1 MLNPAFKNELSLL
14 RKSLKLINKPRH
26 ADTSG
31 LLHSFKEPSLAMRPN
46 RTHPVVRSLTAR
58 WEVCK
63 HCTSWNI
70 PKQRGS
76 DDISLPSTSQF
87 HNCTKCLVYASFST
101 HFVVYRLFFKA
112 PRRRIFTFTD
122 YTFPAPTLS
131 SSLWGS
137 ERLVL
142 DQLISYR
149 RSPPSCQS
157 QPWCSGYGCFHTHI
171 LFFPLWAAFAWR
183 MHHQDRTVCRSC
195 LSAVK
200 RAWPRASR
208 AAFSVG
214 ESFMHHVASWFCLR
228 RGSLL

>member
-70 PKQRGS
+70 PKPRGS

-149 RSPPSCQS
+149 RSPPSCQN

-171 LFFPLWAAFAWR
+171 LFFSCERLLPGGCTI
-183 MHHQDRTVCRSC
+183 RTG
-195 LSAVK
+195 LSAARVWVLWSE
-200 RAWPRASR
+200 RGPAHLVLL
-208 AAFSVG
+208 FLSV
-214 ESFMHHVASWFCLR
+214 SHSCTT
-228 RGSLL
+228 

>member
-112 PRRRIFTFTD
+112 PRRRIHLPT
-122 YTFPAPTLS
+122 TLS
-131 SSLWGS
+131 
-137 ERLVL
+137 RLPPFLLLCEEVSVWCW
-142 DQLISYR
+142 ISWSAIGDPR
-149 RSPPSCQS
+149 PVARVSPGAP
-157 QPWCSGYGCFHTHI
+157 GMVVFTHI
-171 LFFPLWAAFAWR
+171 LFFFLWAAFAWR

>member
-149 RSPPSCQS
+149 RSPPSCQN

-171 LFFPLWAAFAWR
+171 LFFSCERLLPGGCTI
-183 MHHQDRTVCRSC
+183 RTG
-195 LSAVK
+195 LSAARVWVLWSE
-200 RAWPRASR
+200 RGPAHLVLL
-208 AAFSVG
+208 FLSV
-214 ESFMHHVASWFCLR
+214 SHSCTT
-228 RGSLL
+228 

>member
-157 QPWCSGYGCFHTHI
+157 QPWCSGYGCFHTHPF
-171 LFFPLWAAFAWR
+171 FFP
-183 MHHQDRTVCRSC
+183 VS
-195 LSAVK
+195 
-200 RAWPRASR
+200 
-208 AAFSVG
+208 G
-214 ESFMHHVASWFCLR
+214 FCLEDAPSGPDCLPLVSECCEASVAPR
-228 RGSLL
+228 ISCCFFCRWVIHAPRS